1 MARRSASAGHS
12 AFFFG
17 CPMTTLRTD
26 RLILRPWRE
35 DDFIPFAA
43 MSADPKV
50 MEHFPSTLTRAES
63 DAVAARL
70 KAHIDTHGFGFWALE
85 VPGVA
90 PFIGFAGLQHVSF
103 NAPFVPAVEIGW
115 RLAPQYW
122 GVGYASEAA
131 RAALAHG
138 FGPIG
143 LSELVSFTIPAT
155 TRSQAVMRRIGM
167 THDEQGDF
175 AHPRV
180 PEGHSMRRHVLYR
193 ISAK

>member
-1 MARRSASAGHS
+1 
-12 AFFFG
+12 
-17 CPMTTLRTD
+17 MTTLRTD

-35 DDFIPFAA
+35 DDFTPFAA

-50 MEHFPSTLTRAES
+50 MEHFPSTLTREES

-70 KAHIDTHGFGFWALE
+70 KAHIDTHGFGFWPLE

-138 FGPIG
+138 FGPLG
-143 LSELVSFTIPAT
+143 LSEIVSFTIPANA
-155 TRSQAVMRRIGM
+155 RSQAVMRRIGM
-167 THDEQGDF
+167 TRDEQGDF
-175 AHPRV
+175 EHPRV
-180 PEGHSMRRHVLYR
+180 PEGHPMRRHVLYR
-193 ISAK
+193 ISTK

>member
-1 MARRSASAGHS
+1 
-12 AFFFG
+12 
-17 CPMTTLRTD
+17 MTTLRTD

-35 DDFIPFAA
+35 DDFTPFAA

-50 MEHFPSTLTRAES
+50 MEHFPSTLTREES

-103 NAPFVPAVEIGW
+103 NAPFVPALEIGW

-138 FGPIG
+138 FGPLG
-143 LSELVSFTIPAT
+143 LSEIVSFTIPAN

-167 THDEQGDF
+167 TRDEQGDF

>member
-1 MARRSASAGHS
+1 
-12 AFFFG
+12 
-17 CPMTTLRTD
+17 MTTLRTD

-35 DDFIPFAA
+35 DDFTPFAA

-50 MEHFPSTLTRAES
+50 MEHFPSTLTREES

-90 PFIGFAGLQHVSF
+90 PFMGFAGLQHVSF

-138 FGPIG
+138 FGPLG
-143 LSELVSFTIPAT
+143 LSEIVSFTIPAN

-167 THDEQGDF
+167 TRDKQGDF
-175 AHPRV
+175 AHPRL

>member
-1 MARRSASAGHS
+1 
-12 AFFFG
+12 
-17 CPMTTLRTD
+17 MTTLRTD

-35 DDFIPFAA
+35 DDFTPFAA

-50 MEHFPSTLTRAES
+50 MEHFPSTLTREES

-138 FGPIG
+138 FGPLG
-143 LSELVSFTIPAT
+143 LSEIVSFTIPAN

-167 THDEQGDF
+167 TRDEQGDF

>member
-1 MARRSASAGHS
+1 
-12 AFFFG
+12 
-17 CPMTTLRTD
+17 MTTLRTD

-35 DDFIPFAA
+35 DDFTPFAA

-50 MEHFPSTLTRAES
+50 MEHFPSTLKREDS
-63 DAVAARL
+63 DAVATRL

-90 PFIGFAGLQHVSF
+90 PFIGFAGLLHVSF
-103 NAPFVPAVEIGW
+103 DAPFAPAVEIGW

-138 FGPIG
+138 FGPLG
-143 LSELVSFTIPAT
+143 LSEIVSFTIPAN
-155 TRSQAVMRRIGM
+155 TRSQAVMHRIGM
-167 THDEQGDF
+167 ARDPADDF
-175 AHPRV
+175 VHPRV
-180 PEGHSMRRHVLYR
+180 PENHPMSRHVLYR